1 MLAGIVPA
9 TTLLLDL
16 YWKPMDGDSEWVGG
30 LSCNLFWMY
39 IYLKCLKPV
48 CMCGSDHLRVVFNII
63 LCNAFCWLFELYSL
77 SYSIGLLIQARAND
91 DNGLEEGYDSSRDEI
106 SSVSSYNPAKE
117 SIHKTFGSSLS
128 LHSFTARSSNASHIE
143 GGRTSLSTL
152 APPRLS
158 VAEVLY
164 ASGAG
169 VLVESVTISTVLLFI
184 YLLFF

>member
-1 MLAGIVPA
+1 
-9 TTLLLDL
+9 
-16 YWKPMDGDSEWVGG
+16 
-30 LSCNLFWMY
+30 MY

-158 VAEVLY
+158 AAEVLY

-169 VLVESVTISTVLLFI
+169 VLVESVTISTVTFT
-184 YLLFF
+184 YYFFKVKNCSVLR